1 VAQASGAA
9 AKVLGLF
16 SSETL
21 EREPIIARVDENTC
35 VACWYCYNVCPYG
48 AIEKKEIKD
57 KQGRTVRW
65 VAHVN
70 ESVCAGCGLCNAI
83 CPSKSVELDGFDDEQ
98 TYAEIGALSE
108 DNKKDHNKGV

>member
-1 VAQASGAA
+1 MAQASGAA